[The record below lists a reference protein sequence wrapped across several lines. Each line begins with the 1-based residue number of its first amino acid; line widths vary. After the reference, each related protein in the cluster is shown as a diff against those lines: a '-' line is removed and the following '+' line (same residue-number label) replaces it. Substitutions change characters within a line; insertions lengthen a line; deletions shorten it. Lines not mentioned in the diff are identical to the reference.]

1 MFCFAFMCV
10 YATINKS
17 WFLTISNMMAACMT
31 FDTCRTPCLTDE
43 HHLLPHLAS
52 PLLYWWWLSLIALSC
67 VTSCFVWPA
76 FSVGLCCTGCVW
88 PASSLPACSSPSP
101 FMTGCCLFT
110 TTVSWGICKMC
121 LPVCEHRSLHLI
133 SQAVM
138 FSAVR
143 LKQFSVS

>member
-1 MFCFAFMCV
+1 MLCIYVCLCNNKQILVFNHLKYDGSMHDLWHLQNTLPYWWASFTASSSITSLVLMMTVSDCFVLCYLVLCMACIFCG
-10 YATINKS
+10 S
-17 WFLTISNMMAACMT
+17 
-31 FDTCRTPCLTDE
+31 
-43 HHLLPHLAS
+43 
-52 PLLYWWWLSLIALSC
+52 LLYRM
-67 VTSCFVWPA
+67 
-76 FSVGLCCTGCVW
+76 CVW

-138 FSAVR
+138 ISAVR